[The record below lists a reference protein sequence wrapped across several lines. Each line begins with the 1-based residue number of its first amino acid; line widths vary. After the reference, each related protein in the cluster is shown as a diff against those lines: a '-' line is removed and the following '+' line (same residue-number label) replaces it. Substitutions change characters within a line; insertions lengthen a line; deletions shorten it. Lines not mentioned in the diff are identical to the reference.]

1 MLLYYYAVIQ
11 ILYLFYFLT
20 IKNWENKELKEK
32 KELYTVLIYKYE
44 YIYIIILNYSMNWQ

>member
-1 MLLYYYAVIQ
+1 MLLYYYAVIR